1 MIEDPYGPS
10 ILQKPYSFSQLSA
23 SPFPNIL
30 SAPIYNS
37 GVGKT
42 SVLKRLIYKNFSETY
57 KATIGVDFGF
67 YKVTLDNGE

>member
-1 MIEDPYGPS
+1 MK
-10 ILQKPYSFSQLSA
+10 ILV
-23 SPFPNIL
+23 IG
-30 SAPIYNS
+30 NS

-67 YKVTLDNGE
+67 YKVSLDNGE

>member
-1 MIEDPYGPS
+1 MK
-10 ILQKPYSFSQLSA
+10 ILV
-23 SPFPNIL
+23 IG
-30 SAPIYNS
+30 NS

-67 YKVTLDNGE
+67 YKVTLELTSNRFYTLVLFVIFNVFNYPYSAFIYYI